1 MNGALTND
9 TSDVLST
16 LLVTAGL
23 QRAALVDDVYDSLEL
38 MELPSGE
45 RDDLW
50 TLLEDNDAA
59 LTDLERIGHK
69 LSDPGELTGMVL
81 AAFDASRAQCPAFE
95 RVWLASMVGI
105 RVEAGRGQVGR
116 LKELLEKELGLEVGT
131 FGGSSPTKDLVSGDA
146 QLLFI
151 DWYLGDDVVPGGV
164 AGVVSER
171 SIPTAVEAAV
181 TKVADI
187 LSMWSDRPKPIFVL
201 MSSHPGLR
209 EHAGEFCRH
218 SGILRGMFYAV
229 PKGELTDRFKLRRHM
244 QLFAMSLPAG
254 RRLQAFVDALDTELA
269 NVNQKFVAGIRE
281 LTLNDYAYIQSL
293 SLQGDGQPLGDYL
306 VWLFS
311 AYFGQMLFAEALRE
325 QLADLDTMTFTEAL
339 PNSEPPS
346 GRLTELYHCAL
357 FDTSVGPV
365 GEHPRA
371 LREQSG
377 ATVEHPTLSLGDVFG
392 YPRGKDKGD
401 SISDGSASKAGRV
414 NEEQGS
420 GGHSPDL
427 FVVINP
433 QCDLAFTPDHAG
445 RPMDPDRS
453 ILLVP
458 GYRQPV
464 LTPITDI
471 FAPRTELYRH
481 NGSNYRI
488 VWDPRRVLAVPYG
501 QFATWQQEQ
510 GCERVARLRLP
521 SVLEVQRTFATDL
534 TRVGMPVMPPI
545 YQQVTA
551 HILRTQDRNFEVS
564 DGLEDDEAVF
574 LVLTRDGQKIRQQ
587 CVLTLPLVTRLKA
600 MIDERLMAMRDE
612 LNADD
617 VSGDRTHLP
626 NQIAAME
633 KVLASDSEWARL
645 LSPFD
650 LPKPNGSKKFLGDK
664 IQIVQGK
671 KEGDTSDGRA
681 IAVVNLDLGDTTP

>member
-1 MNGALTND
+1 MNEALINK
-9 TSDVLST
+9 TSDALSS
-16 LLVTAGL
+16 LLITTGL
-23 QRAALVDDVYDSLEL
+23 QRAALIDDVYDSLEL

-59 LTDLERIGHK
+59 LADLERIGYK

-81 AAFDASRAQCPAFE
+81 AAFDASRTQCPAFE
-95 RVWLASMVGI
+95 SVWLASMVGI

-116 LKELLEKELGLEVGT
+116 LKELLEKELDLEVGT
-131 FGGSSPTKDLVSGDA
+131 FGGSSPTEDLVSGDA

-151 DWYLGDDVVPGGV
+151 DWCLGDDVVPGGV
-164 AGVVSER
+164 AGVMSEGGV
-171 SIPTAVEAAV
+171 PTAVEAAI
-181 TKVADI
+181 TKVASI

-229 PKGELTDRFKLRRHM
+229 PKGELTDRFKFRMHM
-244 QLFAMSLPAG
+244 RIFAMSLTAG
-254 RRLQAFVDALDTELA
+254 RDLQAFVDALHK
-269 NVNQKFVAGIRE
+269 KFDGVKDDFLKRISD
-281 LTLNDYAYIQSL
+281 LTLNDYAYVQSL
-293 SLQGDGQPLGDYL
+293 SLQDDGQPLGDYL

-325 QLADLDTMTFTEAL
+325 QLAALDTVKFTEAL

-346 GRLTELYHCAL
+346 GRLTELYYCAL
-357 FDTSVGPV
+357 FDTSVEPV
-365 GEHPRA
+365 GEHP
-371 LREQSG
+371 
-377 ATVEHPTLSLGDVFG
+377 VLSLGDVFG
-392 YPRGKDKGD
+392 YSIVKGED
-401 SISDGSASKAGRV
+401 GAMSTGEISAVGLVNVSQAS
-414 NEEQGS
+414 E
-420 GGHSPDL
+420 GHNPDL
-427 FVVINP
+427 FLVINP
-433 QCDLAFTPDHAG
+433 QCDLAFTPDHDG
-445 RPMDPDRS
+445 RPMDSDRS

-458 GYRQPV
+458 GYRQPI
-464 LTPITDI
+464 LAPITDKG
-471 FAPRTELYRH
+471 APRTELYRH
-481 NGSNYRI
+481 DGSSYRV

-510 GCERVARLRLP
+510 GCERMARLRL
-521 SVLEVQRTFATDL
+521 SSALEVQRAFAADL

-551 HILRTQDRNFEVS
+551 RVLHIQDRNFQATN
-564 DGLEDDEAVF
+564 GLRDDEAVF
-574 LVLTRDGQKIRQQ
+574 LVLTRDGLKIRQQ

-600 MIDERLMAMRDE
+600 MIDERIMLMRTE
-612 LNADD
+612 LDAVD
-617 VSGDRTHLP
+617 VTDRETHLP
-626 NQIAAME
+626 QQIAAME
-633 KVLASDSEWARL
+633 KMLANDDEWARL

-650 LPKPNGSKKFLGDK
+650 LPKPNGSKKFLGDN

-671 KEGDTSDGRA
+671 KEGDASDSRA
-681 IAVVNLDLGDTTP
+681 IAVVSLDLGDTTS